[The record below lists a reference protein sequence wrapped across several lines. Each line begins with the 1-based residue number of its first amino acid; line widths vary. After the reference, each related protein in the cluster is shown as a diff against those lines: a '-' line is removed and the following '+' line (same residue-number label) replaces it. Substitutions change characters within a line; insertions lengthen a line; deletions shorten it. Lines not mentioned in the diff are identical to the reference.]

1 MFSIALFQPD
11 IPQNTA
17 AIIRLCAC
25 LNTTLQIIEPCGFR
39 FEEKKLKKIYMDYYQ
54 NCKIIRHNSFDDFVE
69 KNKNKRIILMTTKAK
84 KNYYDIKYNEN
95 DIRLFGRESAGVPEN
110 IHEISNEKLKI
121 PIMAKTRSLNVVTSI
136 SIVLSEA
143 LRQNN
148 YLNIK

>member
-1 MFSIALFQPD
+1 
-11 IPQNTA
+11 
-17 AIIRLCAC
+17 
-25 LNTTLQIIEPCGFR
+25 
-39 FEEKKLKKIYMDYYQ
+39 MDYYQ

-95 DIRLFGRESAGVPEN
+95 DIMLFGRESAGVPEN